1 MLKKMMFGAWM
12 LALSVMAS
20 AMENQQAKTA
30 IYLEAVSYR
39 VVTEFNVHAMQK
51 DKVSE
56 QALFDT
62 LALGDG
68 YSDQL
73 ADVSKP
79 LKQSWQKYRSFAWQ
93 KHDQADGDID
103 TYVFNDMRILH
114 RDFLTIMEDVKKT
127 LNTDLMSSADAQQS
141 NALLLI
147 EQLGSEYLE
156 ISAATFGTFGFAGS
170 QEAIQIEKR
179 AQAFEN
185 TLNALAKLT
194 IDDQDKSRKVKK
206 LALRWKFIKGTLLA
220 YNERSAPFAVAKTV
234 AFIRKQIQE
243 I

>member
-1 MLKKMMFGAWM
+1 MLKKLMVGLGM
-12 LALSVMAS
+12 LTFSLLAS
-20 AMENQQAKTA
+20 AVETKQAKTA

-51 DKVSE
+51 DKVSK
-56 QALFDT
+56 QSLFDT

-68 YSDQL
+68 YSNEL
-73 ADVSKP
+73 AEVSQP

-93 KHDQADGDID
+93 KHSQTDGDID

-114 RDFLTIMEDVKKT
+114 REFLKVMKDVKQAVNADL
-127 LNTDLMSSADAQQS
+127 LNPADAQQS

-179 AQAFEN
+179 AQAFDN
-185 TLNALAKLT
+185 TLDALAKLT
-194 IDDQDKSRKVKK
+194 IDDKEKSKKVKK

-234 AFIRKQIQE
+234 AFIRKQIRD

>member
-1 MLKKMMFGAWM
+1 MVILSLVFSLSANAATETS
-12 LALSVMAS
+12 LA
-20 AMENQQAKTA
+20 KGA

-56 QALFDT
+56 QSLFET

-68 YSDQL
+68 YSEQL
-73 ADVSKP
+73 APTSKP

-93 KHDQADGDID
+93 KHTQTDGDID

-114 RDFLTIMEDVKKT
+114 REFLAILAGVKQELK
-127 LNTDLMSSADAQQS
+127 TDLMDPAEAAQS
-141 NALLLI
+141 GALLLI

-156 ISAATFGTFGFAGS
+156 ISAATFGVFGFAGS
-170 QEAIQIEKR
+170 QEAIQIESR
-179 AQAFEN
+179 AKAFDRM
-185 TLNALAKLT
+185 LNELKKLY
-194 IDDQDKSRKVKK
+194 IEDSDKSRKINK